1 MGAEDL
7 LRGARALSALL
18 TAFALSIPSPA
29 LANGRDGT
37 VNQAKERRQT
47 PGLLK
52 PRRLTVGDQNHFMG
66 VLGPGGRY
74 LYYVTDE
81 YKSYDI
87 FIQSPIDSAGQPL
100 FEAFGDVVWPAI
112 SPDGRELAYI
122 RYETEAQG
130 DACRRR
136 IRSDGRVR
144 NKREDCHATDEADLQ
159 IHWRNDGRLGVLLR
173 EELHGNLVLLDGV
186 FEKDPERKEANV
198 VGLALSHDERWVA
211 YVPLVRRR
219 DEIGVSFSSQIST
232 EGIRIRRTSEGAEEF
247 GYEPKLPG
255 VSGYPVFSPDD
266 SYLYFSQFVND
277 TNEDGI
283 IDGDDNGV
291 LFRVPFRGDAEKP
304 EFGQPRQLTNARWNC
319 HYPSVQDT
327 SMALTCAI
335 GRNLHIYLLP
345 PSGAVPADWSQERIA
360 AEAESVRDA
369 WSELLLRQHLLVG
382 ARDDLERAAQL
393 RALTKLHLDL
403 REYEAAMYYG
413 EQRTELLR
421 AAGVTDRWSELMIL
435 LAKHQRADKALSRGR
450 LSEEYIEESIRLAEE
465 VSSIDTDRS
474 PDAAV
479 LQSLLLS
486 KIESDS
492 GDKAAAERLLERV
505 DLAAVQDETVIDLAF
520 QQFDHFYGL
529 LADYEK
535 RLARLKEVALH
546 PAPSVTESLRHCKS
560 FVDLLQRGQPR
571 DARVPRLIDA
581 RRTVPDQSHLALALD
596 VEIAL
601 EQLTEENAKA
611 VEEQLV
617 RLYSATNNAHVRR
630 YLVVSALR
638 AAHGRGVP
646 SLEQAL
652 LERWV
657 ESIEQDDPERK
668 TSAALYELVVLERAY
683 GAFAKGDMETA
694 ARYFDKARGATDSL
708 AGHVGWIEAQLRLGS
723 KNPQALDQSKGGKKR
738 ARHAVSESEAT
749 RQFVQ
754 AYLLARDLGSIES
767 NKDLERTVERAQT
780 MLEAAIEE
788 DPNQPLEHLL
798 LAHALH
804 HRGMRLGRRD
814 DTALAVRHYLLAL
827 DLAQKQPRVRA
838 SAHAGMALA
847 QASLGNHR
855 RALEDYEARLQL
867 PTLSAKEEIG
877 LLVEY
882 ARSLFHVNQQSK
894 AIEALR
900 GALELMHQDGETA
913 AVGEATGH
921 PTEGLERYE
930 PLVLDRLA
938 LYELDARQIEHSM
951 ETHARLQRSLQSHPE
966 ADSAVNEVK
975 TWARLSAAHL
985 AGGDPKTALGFA
997 TKGQERLSTADP
1009 LRPKDIDRRIRPVTH
1024 EFVYDEQQLRI
1035 LLAGLEANAARETGD
1050 WQQAGASL
1058 LIRKAALEERYER
1071 QQVDEDALELALTS
1085 LRLAEVAQKQGE
1097 LEQTTRYL
1105 EDGLAYTDRHAGST
1119 GSDVSEVGFHLLRA
1133 YAELHF
1139 SGGVDLAS
1147 YQRDLEQDL
1156 LRYYLFLSEVRNPH
1170 WEAERIRFEIYLS
1183 LLRMEKAPAPEP

>member
-7 LRGARALSALL
+7 LRGARALSALV
-18 TAFALSIPSPA
+18 TAVALALPSPA

-37 VNQAKERRQT
+37 VNQEEERRQT
-47 PGLLK
+47 PALLK

-100 FEAFGDVVWPAI
+100 FEAFGDVVWPTI

-136 IRSDGRVR
+136 IRNDGSAR

-173 EELHGNLVLLDGV
+173 EELHGNLVLLDGA
-186 FEKDPERKEANV
+186 FEKDPQRKEANV

-211 YVPLVRRR
+211 YVPLVRRH
-219 DEIGVSFSSQIST
+219 DEIGVSFSNQIGT
-232 EGIRIRRTSEGAEEF
+232 EGIRIRRTREGAREF

-266 SYLYFSQFVND
+266 AYLYFSQFLND
-277 TNEDGI
+277 TNEDGV

-319 HYPSVQDT
+319 HYPSVRDT

-345 PSGAVPADWSQERIA
+345 ASGAVPADWNQERIA
-360 AEAESVRDA
+360 AETESVRDA

-382 ARDDLERAAQL
+382 ARDDLERSEQL

-403 REYEAAMYYG
+403 REYEAAIYYG
-413 EQRTELLR
+413 EQRKELLR
-421 AAGVTDRWSELMIL
+421 TSGVTDRWSELMIL

-450 LSEEYIEESIRLAEE
+450 LSEEYVQESITLAEQ
-465 VSSIDTDRS
+465 VNSVDTDQS
-474 PDAAV
+474 PDSAA
-479 LQSLLLS
+479 LQSLVLS

-492 GDKAAAERLLERV
+492 GDKAAAERLLDRV
-505 DLAAVQDETVIDLAF
+505 NLAPVQDETVIDLAF

-571 DARVPRLIDA
+571 DARVARLIDA

-596 VEIAL
+596 LEIAL
-601 EQLTEENAKA
+601 DQLTEDNAKA

-617 RLYSATNNAHVRR
+617 GLFSATKNAHVRR

-638 AAHGRGVP
+638 AAHRRGVP

-657 ESIEQDDPERK
+657 ASIEQDDPERK
-668 TSAALYELVVLERAY
+668 TSTALYELVVLERAY
-683 GAFAKGDMETA
+683 AAFDKGDMETA

-708 AGHVGWIEAQLRLGS
+708 AGHVGWIETELRLGS
-723 KNPQALDQSKGGKKR
+723 KNPQALDQRKGGKKH

-749 RQFVQ
+749 RQFVE

-780 MLEAAIEE
+780 LLEAAIEE

-814 DTALAVRHYLLAL
+814 DMALAVRHYLLAL

-838 SAHAGMALA
+838 PTHAGMALA

-855 RALEDYEARLQL
+855 RALEDYEARLDL
-867 PTLSAKEEIG
+867 PTISAEEEIG

-882 ARSLFHVNQQSK
+882 ARSLFHVNQQPK

-900 GALELMHQDGETA
+900 GALALMHQDGEVA
-913 AVGEATGH
+913 EVSGATGH

-930 PLVLDRLA
+930 PLILDRLA
-938 LYELDARQIEHSM
+938 LYELDARQTEHSM
-951 ETHARLQRSLQSHPE
+951 ETHAQLQRSLQSHPE

-975 TWARLSAAHL
+975 TWARLAAAHL
-985 AGGDPKTALGFA
+985 AGGDPKSALGFA
-997 TKGQERLSTADP
+997 TKGQERLSSADP

-1024 EFVYDEQQLRI
+1024 EFVYDEEQLRI
-1035 LLAGLEANAARETGD
+1035 LLAGLEASAARQTGD
-1050 WQQAGASL
+1050 WEQARASL
-1058 LIRKAALEERYER
+1058 LIRKEALEERYER
-1071 QQVDEDALELALTS
+1071 QEVDEDALELALTC
-1085 LRLAEVAQKQGE
+1085 LRLAEVAQKRRDLQ
-1097 LEQTTRYL
+1097 QTKRYL
-1105 EDGLAYTDRHAGST
+1105 EEGLAYTDRHAGST

-1156 LRYYLFLSEVRNPH
+1156 LRYYVFLSEVRNPQ
-1170 WEAERIRFEIYLS
+1170 WETERIRFEIYLS